1 MSYGNVRTPKIMTN
15 LFEWITTHKGYAA
28 NNTYAGSSVYYN
40 ATNAYFNP
48 PVNKTS
54 IYSGSLGTENI
65 DSGLLPFW
73 DNCFSNTNFGTTN
86 LQFNLDFGFDISGGY
101 DIMSM
106 VNSVLIVAEDLT
118 GHFINVYAHNGVQQL
133 LLTESIS
140 NESYNINTITNMV
153 ENKGHVLMRFNETDN
168 LLNYNHLRIQI
179 TNAGQNVSQFIK
191 AIIVGNMYEFE
202 HSPQLSVSTNIQFD
216 GVESSTGIYGHDA
229 STSKYIGKPNNPF
242 AIHNPSVG
250 YVRNVDNLIGSEGRK
265 SWDLNFNFLSDSKTL
280 PNRFNDISY
289 INPSSNFAGDF
300 YSSVLSKT
308 IGNHLK
314 FLFIPNSQDDS
325 PQDMFICKFD
335 QSEFPF
341 EEVAPGLYN
350 MNLKIKESW

>member
-118 GHFINVYAHNGVQQL
+118 
-133 LLTESIS
+133 
-140 NESYNINTITNMV
+140 
-153 ENKGHVLMRFNETDN
+153 
-168 LLNYNHLRIQI
+168 
-179 TNAGQNVSQFIK
+179 
-191 AIIVGNMYEFE
+191 
-202 HSPQLSVSTNIQFD
+202 
-216 GVESSTGIYGHDA
+216 
-229 STSKYIGKPNNPF
+229 
-242 AIHNPSVG
+242 
-250 YVRNVDNLIGSEGRK
+250 
-265 SWDLNFNFLSDSKTL
+265 
-280 PNRFNDISY
+280 
-289 INPSSNFAGDF
+289 
-300 YSSVLSKT
+300 
-308 IGNHLK
+308 
-314 FLFIPNSQDDS
+314 
-325 PQDMFICKFD
+325 
-335 QSEFPF
+335 
-341 EEVAPGLYN
+341 
-350 MNLKIKESW
+350 